1 MSYPDTEAGRT
12 AEARGWHIGNLQ
24 GIRRTA

>member
-1 MSYPDTEAGRT
+1 MSYLDTEAGRIV
-12 AEARGWHIGNLQ
+12 EARSWHIGNLQ